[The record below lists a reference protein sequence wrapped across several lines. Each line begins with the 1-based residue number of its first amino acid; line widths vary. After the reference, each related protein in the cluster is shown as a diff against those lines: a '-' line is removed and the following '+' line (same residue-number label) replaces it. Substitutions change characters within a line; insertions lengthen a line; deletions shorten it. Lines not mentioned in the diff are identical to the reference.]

1 MDAKYTL
8 QDLKEAFEIGREIEY
23 RKSYY
28 LTGESFE
35 NKCSEIINR
44 ASDGGQV
51 DSKPANCAIFDVNN
65 LVCPINMKTEEI
77 IKKIDIA
84 DERHKGIAGNF
95 GRTMTITMEEA
106 FVFKQLLEQQASE
119 HQSKDGMRMLPY

>member
-65 LVCPINMKTEEI
+65 LVCPTHGTKLY
-77 IKKIDIA
+77 K
-84 DERHKGIAGNF
+84 HP
-95 GRTMTITMEEA
+95 
-106 FVFKQLLEQQASE
+106 
-119 HQSKDGMRMLPY
+119 DGMAYCSLCNYSINWQTCC